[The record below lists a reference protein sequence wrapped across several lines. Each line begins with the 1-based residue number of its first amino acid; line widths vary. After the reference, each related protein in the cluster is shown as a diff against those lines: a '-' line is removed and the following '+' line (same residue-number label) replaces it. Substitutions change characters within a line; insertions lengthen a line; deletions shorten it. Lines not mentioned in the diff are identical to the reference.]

1 MAPALSKPE
10 STKKEKRGKLSPT
23 LTPNGE
29 FMTDYF
35 ILFIWVS
42 RQNPSLV
49 NINFLCCGN
58 LWESS
63 VFLVFLFL
71 AVGFVKLF
79 VGFFFQMPD
88 KVFCSAVSSYPW
100 TLRLKLL
107 LHWRFGALTMLV
119 FLGMAAVWTID
130 GCNVKSFVEGWRFR
144 REYLTHGYLNLT
156 YTDESITL
164 NLSYIPIRNPSSELD
179 FQLPFPANLTNAELK
194 LEPEIET
201 KREPET
207 EPEPETELQPADVLG
222 SSESYQNLTQ
232 PSWIS
237 VELEPNLTSN
247 LLARWLAPGGEPCR
261 EIRSVEIA
269 IPGLDGRQLIELPA
283 GETHEFVFN
292 ALYDAGKPSCLGGDY
307 FETDLSGETWKSR
320 PVVKDFGNGS
330 YSLSLQ
336 VHPDFSG
343 DYNLSITLLYRHFEG
358 LKLSPARF
366 AYNKELRRIPIKF
379 YNATSQL
386 PQLQTC
392 RKSDFSRELWAGR
405 WTRHG
410 RNDDC
415 QISNDGRYRCL
426 PPNFPCRNPWCDG
439 ALGMLESNGWVYSA
453 HCSFRLF
460 SADSAWNC
468 LKNRWIFF
476 WGDSNHVD
484 TVRNILNFILNLP
497 TESVPRRFD
506 MNFTNP
512 KNPTQTVRITS
523 IFNGHW
529 NETLNYQ
536 GLNSLKNDAFRD
548 LLKSYFNESTVPD
561 TIIMNSGLHDGIYW
575 HNLRGFTV
583 GARDAAAFWAE
594 IMESI
599 RRRGLTPPEVI
610 YRTTVAT
617 GGYARTMAFNPSK
630 MEAFNWVVLDK
641 LKTAGLLSG
650 VIDDF
655 DMTFP
660 WHFDNRCSDGV
671 HYGRKPAKMKWR
683 DGLIGHQYF
692 VDIMLAHVLLNAL
705 CAH

>member
-1 MAPALSKPE
+1 MLLP
-10 STKKEKRGKLSPT
+10 
-23 LTPNGE
+23 
-29 FMTDYF
+29 
-35 ILFIWVS
+35 
-42 RQNPSLV
+42 
-49 NINFLCCGN
+49 
-58 LWESS
+58 
-63 VFLVFLFL
+63 
-71 AVGFVKLF
+71 VGFVKFL
-79 VGFFFQMPD
+79 GLQMPE
-88 KVFCSAVSSYPW
+88 KVFCPAVSSYPW
-100 TLRLKLL
+100 TPRSNLF
-107 LHWRFGALTMLV
+107 LHWRFGALTTVV
-119 FLGMAAVWTID
+119 FLAMVAVWTID
-130 GCNVKSFVEGWRFR
+130 GCNVKSFVEAWRFR
-144 REYLTHGYLNLT
+144 REYLTHAHLNLT
-156 YTDESITL
+156 HNDENVTVT
-164 NLSYIPIRNPSSELD
+164 LSYIPVGNHSLDHPSDLD
-179 FQLPFPANLTNAELK
+179 FQPPFPANLTH
-194 LEPEIET
+194 
-201 KREPET
+201 T
-207 EPEPETELQPADVLG
+207 EPEPKPEPVREPEPEPVQESEPVQEPEPAFVLG

-261 EIRSVEIA
+261 DIRSVEIA
-269 IPGLDGRQLIELPA
+269 IPGLDGRQSIELSA
-283 GETHEFVFN
+283 AEVHEFVFY
-292 ALYDAGKPSCLGGDY
+292 ALDDAGKPLCLGGDY
-307 FETDLSGETWKSR
+307 FETDLSGEIWKSR

-336 VHPDFSG
+336 VHPDFAG
-343 DYNLSITLLYRHFEG
+343 NYNLSITLLFRHFEG
-358 LKLSPARF
+358 LKLSPGRF
-366 AYNKELRRIPIKF
+366 AYDRELRRIPIKF
-379 YNATSQL
+379 YNTTAQL
-386 PQLQTC
+386 PELQTC
-392 RKSDFSRELWAGR
+392 RKSDFTREVWSGR

-426 PPNFPCRNPWCDG
+426 PWNFPCRNPWCDG
-439 ALGMLESNGWVYSA
+439 SLGMLESNGWVYSA

-460 SADSAWNC
+460 SAHSAWNC

-484 TVRNILNFILNLP
+484 TIRNILNFILNLP

-512 KNPTQTVRITS
+512 KNPSQTVRITS

-548 LLKSYFNESTVPD
+548 LLKRYFNESTVPD

-583 GARDAAAFWAE
+583 GARDAASFWAE
-594 IMESI
+594 ILESI
-599 RRRGLTPPEVI
+599 RLRGLVPPKVI

-630 MEAFNWVVLDK
+630 MEAFNGVVLDN

-660 WHFDNRCSDGV
+660 WHFDNRCNDGV

-683 DGLIGHQYF
+683 DGQIGHQYF

-705 CAH
+705 CAS